1 MSRRSGNCIR
11 CCLVIFA
18 VVSALC
24 VSGPALYW
32 KFNKALKI
40 KSSCP
45 PCKCDCSP
53 PLSILDV
60 APGLANLTVKDC
72 GKDNPD
78 LRDEMEKQYVDLV
91 SEELKLQETV
101 DIERARRMNITVTEA
116 RRLASEY
123 QQEAEKCNTATE
135 TCEVRREGAQVL
147 LAKEK
152 KLSALW
158 EKRARQLGWSGNQ
171 H

>member
-1 MSRRSGNCIR
+1 MSRRSGNCLR

-32 KFNKALKI
+32 KFKKALKL
-40 KSSCP
+40 KAYCT

-72 GKDNPD
+72 GKDDPD
-78 LRDEMEKQYVDLV
+78 LKDEMEKQYVDLL
-91 SEELKLQETV
+91 SEELRLQEAV
-101 DIERARRMNITVTEA
+101 DRERMHRMNITVTEA

-123 QQEAEKCNTATE
+123 QKEGEKCNIATE
-135 TCEVRREGAQVL
+135 TCEVRREGAEVL

-152 KLSALW
+152 KLAAMW
-158 EKRARQLGWSGNQ
+158 EKRARHLGWSGN
-171 H
+171 